1 MRIGPI
7 NASEKA
13 LRHGQT
19 WESVENTRRSYCS
32 YAEPHSRRKER
43 VWGCILGFGNSY
55 VCVCV
60 CVSVAHAD
68 ARTGCHRTP
77 CRYRRRNRSIP
88 GLKAPSVE
96 SLVRDPC
103 LLTTSIVYPHNSV
116 DGSAESGLAPVLSRR
131 ILRSSDGRC
140 VDRRA

>member
-1 MRIGPI
+1 VGVYIRF
-7 NASEKA
+7 
-13 LRHGQT
+13 
-19 WESVENTRRSYCS
+19 WEF
-32 YAEPHSRRKER
+32 
-43 VWGCILGFGNSY
+43 L
-55 VCVCV
+55 CVCV
-60 CVSVAHAD
+60 CVYRSHT
-68 ARTGCHRTP
+68 RTPAQDVTVPP

-88 GLKAPSVE
+88 GLKAPGVE